1 MSPAP
6 IPGRHAG
13 KIAIV
18 TGSGQGIGRGLAQR
32 FAEEGAHVVIAEY
45 NKANAAK
52 AAQELCELGVEALA
66 YPIDIGDTAQIDQMV
81 KDVVQHFGRIDI
93 LVNNAGVLETLSMF
107 DLTPEKWD
115 WLMRVNQRGLFFC
128 LQAVAKQMVEQVPAE
143 VKQAGRADRSYG
155 KIVNFSSVAG
165 RSGRPYAA
173 HYSAA
178 KWAVISITQSAAG
191 YLAPY
196 NINVNAV
203 CPGVVPTP
211 MWVEIDRTQSARF
224 GMAQGDWIKR
234 SIENV
239 PLKRAAAP
247 ADIAA
252 AVSFLC
258 SGDAD
263 YITGQALNVD
273 GGLEMN

>member
-1 MSPAP
+1 MPAEP
-6 IPGRHAG
+6 IPNRHAG
-13 KIAIV
+13 KVAIV
-18 TGSGQGIGRGLAQR
+18 TGAGQGIGRGVAERLAR
-32 FAEEGAHVVIAEY
+32 EGAHVVIAEY
-45 NKANAAK
+45 NRENALK
-52 AAQELCELGVEALA
+52 AAAEISQVGPEALG
-66 YPIDIGDTAQIDQMV
+66 YPVDIGDTAQIDQMV
-81 KDVVQHFGRIDI
+81 ADVVAKFGHIDI

-115 WLMRVNQRGLFFC
+115 WLQRVNQRGLFFC
-128 LQAVAKQMVEQVPAE
+128 LTACAKQMVAQIPDA
-143 VKQAGRADRSYG
+143 VKAAGRADRSYG

-173 HYSAA
+173 HYSAS
-178 KWAVISITQSAAG
+178 KWAAISITQSAAL

-196 NINVNAV
+196 NINVNAI

-211 MWVEIDRTQSARF
+211 MWSDIDRVQAERF
-224 GMAQGDWIKR
+224 GLSQGEWIKKT
-234 SIENV
+234 IEGV

-273 GGLEMN
+273 GGIEMN

>member
-1 MSPAP
+1 MPA
-6 IPGRHAG
+6 IVPGRHAG

-18 TGSGQGIGRGLAQR
+18 TGAGQGIGRGVAKR
-32 FAEEGAHVVIAEY
+32 FVQEGAHVVIAEY
-45 NKANAAK
+45 NKANAES
-52 AAQELCELGVEALA
+52 AAQELSALGPEALA
-66 YPIDIGDTAQIDQMV
+66 YPIDIGDTAQIEQMV
-81 KDVVQHFGRIDI
+81 RDVVARFGRIDI
-93 LVNNAGVLETLSMF
+93 LVNNAGVLETLPLF

-115 WLMRVNQRGLFFC
+115 WLQRVNQRGLFFC
-128 LQAVAKQMVEQVPAE
+128 LQAVAKQMVAQVPDE

-178 KWAVISITQSAAG
+178 KWAVISITQSAAA

-211 MWVEIDRTQSARF
+211 MWDDIDKTQSARF
-224 GMAQGDWIKR
+224 GMQRGEWIKKT
-234 SIENV
+234 IESV
-239 PLKRAAAP
+239 PLKRAATP
-247 ADIAA
+247 EDLAA

-258 SGDAD
+258 STDAD

-273 GGLEMN
+273 GGIEMN